1 MYQDRTE
8 AGAALAR
15 DLEALKLESPVV
27 LALPRGGVP
36 VALPVA
42 KTLGAPLDLVLVR
55 KIGVPGQPELAA
67 GAMVDGPPE
76 QVFWNRD
83 IMRALRLSEKDM
95 LPVKD
100 KARTELARRR
110 EVWGAGNAVPLEGRD
125 AIVIDD
131 GIATGATM
139 RAALMALR
147 ARNPAR
153 IILAVP
159 VAARDTLAEMASLVD
174 EVVCPLVPDY
184 FHAVGLHYRRFDQVP
199 DAEVGKMMALA
210 RDDAEN

>member
-1 MYQDRTE
+1 MYDDRHA
-8 AGAALAR
+8 AGVALAAELQE
-15 DLEALKLESPVV
+15 LEMDHPVV

-42 KTLGAPLDLVLVR
+42 QALQAPLDLILVR

-67 GAMVDGPPE
+67 GAMVAGPPE

-83 IMRALRLSEKDM
+83 ILSALRLSEADM
-95 LPVKD
+95 VAKKA

-110 EVWGAGNAVPLEGRD
+110 GTWGAAEPVSVDGRD
-125 AIVIDD
+125 VIVIDD

-147 ARNPAR
+147 TRNPVR

-159 VAARDTLAEMASLVD
+159 VAARDTLEALTPLVD
-174 EVVCPLVPDY
+174 NVVCPLVPAL
-184 FHAVGLHYRRFDQVP
+184 FRAVGLHYRVFTQVS
-199 DAEVGKMMALA
+199 DADVGRMMTAA
-210 RDDAEN
+210 RKASAG